1 MDRSPP
7 GKPSQFQ
14 LPYGSLSQHGFQ
26 FQNQIPL
33 QGRKQPRPRYNS
45 LPGEDDIHNEGKQGP
60 PITATRDT
68 ERHSGGK
75 RVIFASLALIVVPML
90 GLAGLLLGLVLANDV
105 EKPADRS
112 SGTLTL
118 NLRSEFDDD
127 AYYVDFNPTTLV
139 TIASWSSTVAPLL
152 AVCAMILVSFP
163 IAQSLKANSQ
173 MAGSELPTPC
183 QFALLL
189 DCLSAGITPLWN
201 ALSYW
206 RWPQKEGAMA
216 SNVRNA
222 LTVLAI
228 FMVLGYTIA
237 GVDTWLHLVMEAVN
251 VELVDVQPP
260 SQALG
265 RGLPDGPCS
274 NPTAADFD
282 AGDCIIRLGATSVF
296 LTGANEAAR
305 VMSNTSTTNAVYDMY
320 IDDTHFAYLGP
331 SIIPSNLDYRAE
343 SLAIHTECRQ
353 MGKQCNLGVNQS
365 GTSEPFHCTDAF
377 YGDLAQ
383 PIINGDDTDG
393 VTGLAFRSAG
403 IVFFRDPGLTQLA
416 NKSTETESFL
426 TRPSNPQHL
435 AAWAKV
441 ELGATTLQ
449 TADGNV
455 VTPTHGGTSW
465 LLNCSATAYDITYSF
480 VNGSLRHARAE
491 VANGSVGTILAAGNY
506 YGFGKVALETAAYS
520 ASQYNNTA
528 QMADAWARAY
538 SRTAMAL
545 GSGIMTARADLD
557 EQMRSTRLVSRVPKA
572 PLYTL
577 VALNTVYAVL
587 GFVLAWLALSSNPS
601 ETNELREKLS
611 TAGLVAFCF
620 EGDRADK
627 RVDKKREMFAEY
639 EGAPSSRVG
648 VEESTYHGGYV
659 FRLRY
664 GPHKAVPDHLS
675 ADGQ

>member
-1 MDRSPP
+1 M
-7 GKPSQFQ
+7 
-14 LPYGSLSQHGFQ
+14 
-26 FQNQIPL
+26 
-33 QGRKQPRPRYNS
+33 
-45 LPGEDDIHNEGKQGP
+45 
-60 PITATRDT
+60 AVTR
-68 ERHSGGK
+68 EKKRHSGGK
-75 RVIFASLALIVVPML
+75 RIIFASLALIVVPMI
-90 GLAGLLLGLVLANDV
+90 GLAGLLLGLVLVNNVD
-105 EKPADRS
+105 KPADRS
-112 SGTLTL
+112 SGSLTL
-118 NLRSEFDDD
+118 DLRSEFDSG

-152 AVCAMILVSFP
+152 AVCAMILGSFP

-173 MAGSELPTPC
+173 MAGSELPTPF
-183 QFALLL
+183 QFSLLL

-222 LTVLAI
+222 LTVLAT
-228 FMVLGYTIA
+228 FMALGYTIA

-251 VELVDVQPP
+251 IELVDVQVP

-274 NPTAADFD
+274 RQTAAGFD
-282 AGDCIIRLGATSVF
+282 AGDCIISLGATSVF

-305 VMSNTSTTNAVYDMY
+305 VMSNTSSTNAIYDMY

-331 SIIPSNLDYRAE
+331 AIIPSNLDYRAE
-343 SLAIHTECRQ
+343 SLAIHTQCRQ
-353 MGKQCNLGVNQS
+353 MGKQCNLGFNQS

-377 YGDLAQ
+377 YGDLGQ
-383 PIINGDDTDG
+383 PIINGDDTDA
-393 VTGLAFRSAG
+393 VSGLAFRSAG
-403 IVFFRDPGLTQLA
+403 IVFYRDAGLTQLA

-441 ELGATTLQ
+441 ELGATSLQ

-455 VTPTHGGTSW
+455 VTPTRGGTSW
-465 LLNCSATAYDITYSF
+465 PLNCSATAYEITYSF
-480 VNGSLRHARAE
+480 INGTLQHATAE

-545 GSGIMTARADLD
+545 GSGIMTARADLE
-557 EQMRSTRLVSRVPKA
+557 EQLRSSRLVSRVPKA

-587 GFVLAWLALSSNPS
+587 GFVLAWLALGSNPS

-620 EGDRADK
+620 EGDRAERVVDRK
-627 RVDKKREMFAEY
+627 RQMFAEY

-648 VEESTYHGGYV
+648 VEENIYQGGYV
-659 FRLRY
+659 FRLRH
-664 GPHKAVPDHLS
+664 GPHKAASYDMSV
-675 ADGQ
+675 DGQ

>member
-1 MDRSPP
+1 MA
-7 GKPSQFQ
+7 
-14 LPYGSLSQHGFQ
+14 
-26 FQNQIPL
+26 
-33 QGRKQPRPRYNS
+33 
-45 LPGEDDIHNEGKQGP
+45 
-60 PITATRDT
+60 ATR
-68 ERHSGGK
+68 EKKPHSGGK
-75 RVIFASLALIVVPML
+75 RIIFASLALIVVPMI
-90 GLAGLLLGLVLANDV
+90 GLAGLLLGLVLVNNVD
-105 EKPADRS
+105 KSADRS
-112 SGTLTL
+112 SGSLTL
-118 NLRSEFDDD
+118 DWRSEFDSG
-127 AYYVDFNPTTLV
+127 AYYVNFNPTTLV

-173 MAGSELPTPC
+173 MAGSELPTPF
-183 QFALLL
+183 QFSLLL
-189 DCLSAGITPLWN
+189 DCFSAGITPLWN

-206 RWPQKEGAMA
+206 QWPQKEGAMA

-222 LTVLAI
+222 LTVLAT
-228 FMVLGYTIA
+228 FTALGYTIA

-251 VELVDVQPP
+251 IELVDVQVP

-274 NPTAADFD
+274 GQTAAGFD
-282 AGDCIIRLGATSVF
+282 AGDCIISLGATSVF

-305 VMSNTSTTNAVYDMY
+305 VLSNTSSTNAVYDMY
-320 IDDTHFAYLGP
+320 IDYTHFAYLGP
-331 SIIPSNLDYRAE
+331 AIIPSNLDYRAE
-343 SLAIHTECRQ
+343 SLAIHTQCRQ
-353 MGKQCNLGVNQS
+353 MGKQCNLGFNQS

-383 PIINGDDTDG
+383 PIINGDDTDA
-393 VTGLAFRSAG
+393 VSGLAFRSAG
-403 IVFFRDPGLTQLA
+403 IVFYRDASLTQLA

-426 TRPSNPQHL
+426 TRPNNPQHL

-455 VTPTHGGTSW
+455 VKPTRGGTSW
-465 LLNCSATAYDITYSF
+465 LLNCSATAYEITYSF
-480 VNGSLRHARAE
+480 INGTLQHVTAE

-545 GSGIMTARADLD
+545 GSGIMTARADLE
-557 EQMRSTRLVSRVPKA
+557 EQLRSSRLVSRVPKA

-620 EGDRADK
+620 EGDRAERVVDRK
-627 RVDKKREMFAEY
+627 RQMFAEY

-648 VEESTYHGGYV
+648 VEENIYHGGYV
-659 FRLRY
+659 FRLRH
-664 GPHKAVPDHLS
+664 GPHKAVSYDMS
-675 ADGQ
+675 VVGQ